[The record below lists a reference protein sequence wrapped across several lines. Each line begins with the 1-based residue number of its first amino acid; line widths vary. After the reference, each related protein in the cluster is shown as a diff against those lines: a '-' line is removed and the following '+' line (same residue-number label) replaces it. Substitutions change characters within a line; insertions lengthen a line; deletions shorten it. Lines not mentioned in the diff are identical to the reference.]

1 MCVCIFLNY
10 VRIKGKSKKNIRLSW
25 IETQAQMYITNLVTT
40 FLFLFI
46 SKVKKMQF
54 PNSRQCLCL
63 PNYTAIL
70 CKQKRVFFL
79 KFPSSSF
86 SLLKKDFLFSSASVR
101 CLSIKKGREQR
112 SCQRAKNCLTFLRD
126 FACVT
131 SNSH

>member
-1 MCVCIFLNY
+1 MRNLHPTFVLCSASQKKGEDFAKFCSLL
-10 VRIKGKSKKNIRLSW
+10 RIYEL
-25 IETQAQMYITNLVTT
+25 Y
-40 FLFLFI
+40 LFLY
-46 SKVKKMQF
+46 SSERKKMQF

-63 PNYTAIL
+63 PSYTAIL
-70 CKQKRVFFL
+70 CKQKTCFFL